1 MLSIQEKFIKATDI
15 DYQINRLVSK
25 DKDVVN
31 ENANKDSNTY
41 STKRD
46 LIAGQVSRAKG
57 ISMLPEKVRN
67 AHLSGDIY
75 FHDLDYSPFTTY
87 HNCMLID
94 VENMQKNGYKLGNVE
109 VGSPKSIGTA
119 VIQIT
124 QIVAGIASSIFGGIT
139 VDKIDIVLGKYAE
152 MNYQKHKQ
160 DAVEYGIKDIET
172 YAVEKTKKDIYD
184 ACQSLEYQIN
194 SLYTSNGQT
203 PFFTVGFG
211 LGTSRWERYIQQCIL
226 NIRIEGLGV
235 NKETAIFP
243 KLIYVLKKGI
253 NVNKDDINY
262 DIKQLAIKCTS
273 ERIYPDY
280 LSAEVMESQGLTD
293 SVPMGCRSHL
303 HKWMDENGEYTTS
316 GRANMGVV
324 TLNLPRIAMESDG
337 DFDKF
342 WGLLEERAD
351 IIHEALLFRI
361 NSVLQAKPKNAPI
374 LYKEGAMSKKLQEN
388 ESIASRYLNKRA
400 TVSFG
405 YIGMYETVS
414 VFFGPEWEN
423 NSQAKDFSVKILSVL
438 KDKCDEWT
446 EEHDVK
452 FSLYGTPSESLTD
465 KFCKMDYNKFG
476 SIENITDKGYYTNS
490 FHYDTRKHPTP
501 FEKIKF
507 ESPYSKIASG
517 GFIHYVEC
525 PNMKQNLMA
534 LESIINYAYSH
545 VGYFG
550 VNSPIDRCYECDF
563 SGEFNSTEHGYE
575 CPKCHNDDPEK
586 SNVVRRLCGYLG
598 QPLLRPE
605 IEGRHKEIAS
615 RQKHM

>member
-1 MLSIQEKFIKATDI
+1 MLSIQEKFVKATDI
-15 DYQINRLVSK
+15 DYQINRLISK

-41 STKRD
+41 STRRD

-139 VDKIDIVLGKYAE
+139 VDKIDIILGKYAE

-160 DAVEYGIKDIET
+160 DAIKYGIKDTET

-203 PFFTVGFG
+203 PFFTIGFG
-211 LGTSRWERYIQQCIL
+211 LGISRWERYIQKCIL

-243 KLIYVLKKGI
+243 KLIYVLKQGI
-253 NVNKDDINY
+253 NVNKDDVNY

-342 WGLLEERAD
+342 WELLEERAD
-351 IIHEALLFRI
+351 IIHDALLFRI

-388 ESIASRYLNKRA
+388 ESVALRYLNKRA

-423 NSQAKDFSVKILSVL
+423 NKQAK
-438 KDKCDEWT
+438 
-446 EEHDVK
+446 
-452 FSLYGTPSESLTD
+452 
-465 KFCKMDYNKFG
+465 
-476 SIENITDKGYYTNS
+476 
-490 FHYDTRKHPTP
+490 
-501 FEKIKF
+501 EKK
-507 ESPYSKIASG
+507 
-517 GFIHYVEC
+517 
-525 PNMKQNLMA
+525 
-534 LESIINYAYSH
+534 
-545 VGYFG
+545 
-550 VNSPIDRCYECDF
+550 
-563 SGEFNSTEHGYE
+563 
-575 CPKCHNDDPEK
+575 
-586 SNVVRRLCGYLG
+586 
-598 QPLLRPE
+598 
-605 IEGRHKEIAS
+605 
-615 RQKHM
+615 